1 MFNFNLILSFLGIS
15 ASEFTAHLKMYGL
28 ILIIEKAMKS
38 IQKLW
43 KLARSHFAEKKRV
56 SESKCT
62 PFDVIMLVFVPRK
75 DALVL
80 AAVVRLQLLR

>member
-1 MFNFNLILSFLGIS
+1 MYFINEILNVLGIS
-15 ASEFTAHLKMYGL
+15 ATEFTAHMKMYGL
-28 ILIIEKAMKS
+28 ILIIEKAMKG

-62 PFDVIMLVFVPRK
+62 PFDVIMLVIM
-75 DALVL
+75 ASE
-80 AAVVRLQLLR
+80 

>member
-1 MFNFNLILSFLGIS
+1 MYFINVILNVLGIS
-15 ASEFTAHLKMYGL
+15 ATEFTAHVKMYGL
-28 ILIIEKAMKS
+28 ILIIEKAMKG

-43 KLARSHFAEKKRV
+43 KLARSYFAEKKRV
-56 SESKCT
+56 SESLPM

-75 DALVL
+75 DDLVL